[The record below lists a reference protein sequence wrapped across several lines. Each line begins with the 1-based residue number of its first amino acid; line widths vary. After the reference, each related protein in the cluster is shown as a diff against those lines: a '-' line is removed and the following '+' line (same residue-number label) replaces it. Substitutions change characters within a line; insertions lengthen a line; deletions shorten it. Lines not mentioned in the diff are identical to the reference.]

1 MIMSTIIDNI
11 AETFWKIIIGLVG
24 GIFKLVNSAYRIF
37 LVLSKA
43 TIFNNEDF
51 NIITKNMY
59 EILSIVMLFALAY
72 GILVKIVDPE
82 NSKSGVDGKK
92 ILQKLVMA
100 IVLLAL
106 VPSIFS
112 FMFGLQDA
120 VLESNVLNSIFTGT
134 NSNGAESIENAGISM
149 AVNSFIPFFTPNVD
163 NDANPEDA
171 RKEIRNKSVYGITLN
186 NESYGCKEDECTL
199 EDVDNFALNTG
210 NFGFYQAFALN
221 IHEGDI
227 DFQWLIALV
236 VGGFLVYAMISFC
249 FDMALRTC
257 KLAFFEIIAP
267 IAIFCNVIPKMEDV
281 FKKWLSN
288 TTKTF
293 IAVFTRIIV
302 MNFGVYLISIICSD
316 RINLGLENTGNWFL
330 NLIAKCF
337 LILGIVMFMRQAP
350 KLLSDLF
357 GFGDGDMK
365 LGIKDKLKEGGFFA
379 MGNAVGSLVTSRGNP
394 LAFIRGAKYGF
405 KNTDMHHVGAEG
417 TRRRAFKNA
426 LENST
431 PGELALDRLRRMF
444 GFESSQEAADLHIEN
459 AKFTIKDADGNDI
472 TLDVKA
478 IEDLQK
484 HKDKLNTN
492 VSQIADMMR
501 KNQTAKSDN
510 GILLASQDAIKN
522 AAISD
527 LSKSDSEI
535 VESLS
540 IDTGYTDAQK
550 AADLDNLDELYTK
563 PGSDMSY
570 TEYEERRAAI
580 QNRQQMLNINGN
592 YTSLKEQLD
601 TSYRNGLLSNEQYQK
616 ASVALAKKQK
626 EMVEKY
632 VTAAATGGK
641 YKDANQ
647 VEHDVDKSKKVLSS
661 YNKFVADLTS
671 GNVAHKEDGTF
682 LSKEEGEALE
692 AQYAKGWKLVDEVS
706 KQLGNVNFELEQGL
720 MENER
725 NKRVIEQQIQSI
737 DGQLDQVAKQ
747 KQAMKSEDSY
757 RYKSEASKYNDKYHK

>member
-37 LVLSKA
+37 LVLAKA

-134 NSNGAESIENAGISM
+134 KSNGAESIENAGISM

-171 RKEIRNKSVYGITLN
+171 RKEIKNKSEYGITLN

-227 DFQWLIALV
+227 DFQWLIALI
-236 VGGFLVYAMISFC
+236 VGGFLVYAMVSFC
-249 FDMALRTC
+249 FDMALRIC

-365 LGIKDKLKEGGFFA
+365 LGIKDKLKESGFFA
-379 MGNAVGSLVTSRGNP
+379 AGNAVGSLVTSRGNP

-405 KNTDMHHVGAEG
+405 KNADMHNIGAED
-417 TRRRAFKNA
+417 TRRRQFKHA

-431 PGELALDRLRRMF
+431 PGDLMIDRLRRTF
-444 GFESSQEAADLHIEN
+444 GFETSKEAADLHIEN
-459 AKFTIKDADGNDI
+459 AKFTIKDKDGNDI

-478 IEDLQK
+478 IENLQK
-484 HKDKLNTN
+484 NKDELNTQ
-492 VSQIADMMR
+492 VSQITDMMR
-501 KNQTAKSDN
+501 KNQTAKGDN
-510 GILLASQDAIKN
+510 GILIASQDALKN

-527 LSKSDSEI
+527 LSKSDSKI
-535 VESLS
+535 IESEMIYSDETLKELDRIEANKGNMS
-540 IDTGYTDAQK
+540 NAEYT
-550 AADLDNLDELYTK
+550 AAVASVKSAGASSATK
-563 PGSDMSY
+563 IS
-570 TEYEERRAAI
+570 
-580 QNRQQMLNINGN
+580 GN
-592 YTSLKEQLD
+592 YTSMKEQLD
-601 TSYRNGLLSNEQYQK
+601 SMYKQGKITNFQYQK
-616 ASVALAKKQK
+616 GSIAIAEKQK
-626 EMVEKY
+626 EMVKKY
-632 VTAAATGGK
+632 VDAVANGTQ
-641 YKDANQ
+641 YSDANGIK
-647 VEHDVDKSKKVLSS
+647 HDVDKSKKVLAS
-661 YNKFVADLTS
+661 YNKFIDDLNSQSVARNVDGDLMTT
-671 GNVAHKEDGTF
+671 AEID
-682 LSKEEGEALE
+682 ALT
-692 AQYAKGWKLVDEVS
+692 AGLAKGWDLVDGVS
-706 KQLGNVNFELEQGL
+706 KQLGNINFELDQGL
-720 MENER
+720 MGNER
-725 NKRVIEQQIQSI
+725 SKRVIEQQIQEI
-737 DGQLDQVAKQ
+737 DGQLDQIAKL
-747 KQAMKSEDSY
+747 KQQEKNSDSY
-757 RYKSEASKYNDKYHK
+757 KHKSEATSYNDKYHK

>member
-1 MIMSTIIDNI
+1 
-11 AETFWKIIIGLVG
+11 
-24 GIFKLVNSAYRIF
+24 
-37 LVLSKA
+37 
-43 TIFNNEDF
+43 
-51 NIITKNMY
+51 
-59 EILSIVMLFALAY
+59 
-72 GILVKIVDPE
+72 
-82 NSKSGVDGKK
+82 
-92 ILQKLVMA
+92 
-100 IVLLAL
+100 
-106 VPSIFS
+106 
-112 FMFGLQDA
+112 MFGLQDA

-171 RKEIRNKSVYGITLN
+171 RKEIRNKSEYGITLN

-227 DFQWLIALV
+227 DFQWLIALI
-236 VGGFLVYAMISFC
+236 VGGFLVYAMVSFC
-249 FDMALRTC
+249 FDMALRIC

-365 LGIKDKLKEGGFFA
+365 LGIKDKLKESGFFA
-379 MGNAVGSLVTSRGNP
+379 AGNAVGSLVTSRGNP

-405 KNTDMHHVGAEG
+405 KNADMHNIGAED
-417 TRRRAFKNA
+417 TRRRQFKHA

-431 PGELALDRLRRMF
+431 PGDLMIDRLRRTF
-444 GFESSQEAADLHIEN
+444 GFETSKEAADLHIEN
-459 AKFTIKDADGNDI
+459 AKFTIKDKDGNDI

-478 IEDLQK
+478 IENLQK
-484 HKDKLNTN
+484 NKDELNTQ
-492 VSQIADMMR
+492 VSQITDMMR
-501 KNQTAKSDN
+501 KNQTAKGDN
-510 GILLASQDAIKN
+510 GILIASQDALKN

-527 LSKSDSEI
+527 LSKSDSKI
-535 VESLS
+535 IESEMIYSDETLKELDRIEANKGNMS
-540 IDTGYTDAQK
+540 NAEYT
-550 AADLDNLDELYTK
+550 AAVASVKSAGASSATK
-563 PGSDMSY
+563 IS
-570 TEYEERRAAI
+570 
-580 QNRQQMLNINGN
+580 GN
-592 YTSLKEQLD
+592 YTSMKEQLD
-601 TSYRNGLLSNEQYQK
+601 SMYKQGKITNFQYQK
-616 ASVALAKKQK
+616 GSIAIAEKQK
-626 EMVEKY
+626 EMVKKY
-632 VTAAATGGK
+632 VDAVANGTQ
-641 YKDANQ
+641 YSDANGIK
-647 VEHDVDKSKKVLSS
+647 HDVDKSKKVLAS
-661 YNKFVADLTS
+661 YNKFIDDLNSQSVARNVDGDLMTT
-671 GNVAHKEDGTF
+671 AEID
-682 LSKEEGEALE
+682 ALT
-692 AQYAKGWKLVDEVS
+692 AGLAKGWDLVDGVS
-706 KQLGNVNFELEQGL
+706 KQLGNINFELDQGL
-720 MENER
+720 MGNER
-725 NKRVIEQQIQSI
+725 SKRVIEQQIQEI
-737 DGQLDQVAKQ
+737 DGQLDQIAKL
-747 KQAMKSEDSY
+747 KQQEKNSDSY
-757 RYKSEASKYNDKYHK
+757 KHKSEATSYNDKYHK

>member
-1 MIMSTIIDNI
+1 MILDIIDDV
-11 AETFWKIIIGLVG
+11 AEAFWKIIISLVG

-37 LVLSKA
+37 LVLAKA
-43 TIFNNEDF
+43 QIFNNDDF

-106 VPSIFS
+106 IPSIFS
-112 FMFGLQDA
+112 FMFGLQNA
-120 VLESNVLNSIFTGT
+120 ILESNVLNSLFTGT
-134 NSNGAESIENAGISM
+134 SDTGAETIENAGISM

-163 NDANPEDA
+163 NSADPEVA
-171 RKEIRNKSVYGITLN
+171 RSEVTNKSEYGITMDG
-186 NESYGCKEDECTL
+186 ESYGCKEGECTL
-199 EDVDNFALNTG
+199 KQVDEFALQSG
-210 NFGFYQAFALN
+210 IFGFYQAFALN

-227 DFQWLIALV
+227 DFQWLIALI
-236 VGGFLVYAMISFC
+236 VGGFLVYAIVSFC
-249 FDMALRTC
+249 FDMALRIC

-302 MNFGVYLISIICSD
+302 MNFGVFLISIICSD
-316 RINLGLENTGNWFL
+316 RIDLGLENTGSWFL
-330 NLIAKCF
+330 NLIAKCL

-350 KLLSDLF
+350 KLLSELF

-365 LGIKDKLKEGGFFA
+365 LGIKDKLKESGFFA
-379 MGNAVGSLVTSRGNP
+379 AGNAVGSLVTSRGNP

-405 KNTDMHHVGAEG
+405 KNADMHNIGAEG
-417 TRRRAFKNA
+417 TRRRQFKHA

-431 PGELALDRLRRMF
+431 PGELAIDRLRRMF

-580 QNRQQMLNINGN
+580 QSRQQMLNINGN

-647 VEHDVDKSKKVLSS
+647 VEHDVDKSKKVLAS
-661 YNKFVADLTS
+661 YNKFVDDLKS
-671 GNVAHKEDGTF
+671 GSVARNRDGNLMNDQEINALKAG
-682 LSKEEGEALE
+682 LSD
-692 AQYAKGWKLVDEVS
+692 GWELVDGVS
-706 KQLGNVNFELEQGL
+706 KQLGNINFELDQGL
-720 MENER
+720 MGNER
-725 NKRVIEQQIQSI
+725 NKRVVEQQIQEI
-737 DGQLDQVAKQ
+737 DGQLDQVAKL
-747 KQAMKSEDSY
+747 KQQEKTSDSY
-757 RYKSEASKYNDKYHK
+757 KHKSEASKYNDKYHK